1 MATIQNFLSVL
12 GAFYVLSNVHAY
24 AWRQPY
30 CYRLVPLQITAVATP
45 CSYPCLVLSR
55 NVQPTIHVQQE
66 VDGTPCTVPGMQRD
80 SQWTSQCMG
89 GVCLQPQSS
98 HALKRA
104 KRAACL
110 LIFAAKKII
119 KKAKEAKDR
128 KRRLQKIA
136 EESSEGTGIGYEAR
150 AGGES
155 GVGGVGALGG
165 WPGSVGGQVS
175 SVLGVSGRT
184 AGMLQGARIGISG
197 AFSRQP
203 DGTFP
208 RFPTGSYG
216 GANAGPSGTF
226 SGVIGGANVEALPGL
241 SGELDGTAS
250 ETPFAGSGGAQK
262 GIRGS

>member
-89 GVCLQPQSS
+89 GVCLLPQSS

-119 KKAKEAKDR
+119 KKAKEAKER
-128 KRRLQKIA
+128 KRRLQRIS
-136 EESSEGTGIGYEAR
+136 EESSEGTGNGYETGI
-150 AGGES
+150 GGGS
-155 GVGGVGALGG
+155 GVGGAGALDI
-165 WPGSVGGQVS
+165 WPGNVGGQGSSALDVS
-175 SVLGVSGRT
+175 ARAG
-184 AGMLQGARIGISG
+184 GMLQGAGIGLSG
-197 AFSRQP
+197 VFPRRP
-203 DGTFP
+203 GGTFP
-208 RFPTGSYG
+208 
-216 GANAGPSGTF
+216 GA
-226 SGVIGGANVEALPGL
+226 IGGANIGALPGL